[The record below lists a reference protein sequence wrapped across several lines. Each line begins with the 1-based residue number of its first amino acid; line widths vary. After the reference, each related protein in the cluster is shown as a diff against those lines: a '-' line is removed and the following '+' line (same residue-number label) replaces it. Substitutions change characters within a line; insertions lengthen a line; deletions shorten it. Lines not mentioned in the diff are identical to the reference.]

1 MVEEHLAKTEDSIH
15 YCQNEFNVARAEK
28 SMEEQ
33 AKTILLVEDHA
44 VVAEVEV
51 RQLSREGYHVIH
63 SLTGEDAIDQVFNKQ
78 HKIDLILMDI
88 DLGSPLDGTKVA
100 QMILESF
107 DIPVVFLSS
116 HIEKEVVETTEKITS
131 YGYVLK
137 SSGIT
142 VLAATIKLVFKLH
155 RAHTELKEKEAS
167 LRASEQRLRF
177 HLENSPLA
185 VVEWDTDYV
194 VILWSIEAERLFG
207 WTADEVIGK
216 KIDQLGLIY
225 EEDLP
230 IVQKTMERL
239 TSGEERTVV
248 SANRNYTKSRTVV
261 PCKWYN
267 SVLVD
272 ESGKMASVM
281 SLVQDLTERKPE
293 ECFYGA
299 L

>member
-1 MVEEHLAKTEDSIH
+1 
-15 YCQNEFNVARAEK
+15 
-28 SMEEQ
+28 
-33 AKTILLVEDHA
+33 
-44 VVAEVEV
+44 
-51 RQLSREGYHVIH
+51 
-63 SLTGEDAIDQVFNKQ
+63 VFNKQ